1 MNEDRIQGDWKQ
13 MKGKV
18 KEKWGEL
25 SDDDLTRIDG
35 QREQLAGALQEKY
48 GMAKDEA
55 DRQIGELE
63 KSSNA

>member
-13 MKGKV
+13 ISGKV

-48 GMAKDEA
+48 GLAKDEA
-55 DRQIGELE
+55 QRQIDEFE
-63 KSSNA
+63 KSSSA

>member
-13 MKGKV
+13 IRGKV

-48 GMAKDEA
+48 GLAKDEA
-55 DRQIGELE
+55 QRQIDEFE
-63 KSSNA
+63 KSSSA